1 MTFVQRIKKKLS
13 PVERRKHLRRTKPV
27 RFRIGGQCYR
37 VRDYSPGGFGLE
49 SYHEAVRVGD
59 MIQGRVLQVGL
70 GRHGDFTA
78 QVMRVTD
85 KGYIGFRFIDLSN
98 GLFRA
103 LNRL

>member
-1 MTFVQRIKKKLS
+1 MTFVQKIKQKLS
-13 PVERRKHLRRTKPV
+13 PVERRKYVRRTKPV
-27 RFRIGGQCYR
+27 RFRVGGKSYR
-37 VRDYSPGGFGLE
+37 VCDYSPGGFGLP
-49 SYHEAVRVGD
+49 SYHEVVRVGD